1 MQTRADG
8 PLAGRTVALEDSVCL
23 AGVPMMHG
31 AAMLRGFIPTQDATV
46 VTWLLDAGAVIAG
59 KAHCEGFS
67 FSGGSH
73 TCAAGPVRNPHN
85 HQRSSGGS
93 SSGCG
98 ALVVAGEVD
107 MALAGD
113 QGGSIRMP
121 ASWSGAYGL
130 KPTHG
135 LVPYTAPVEATF
147 DHAGPITANV
157 ADNALMREVLPG
169 EDELDPRQR
178 NPITHPLSAG
188 TDRRVGRPSGR
199 VLREGF
205 GTAASE
211 PDVDAAVRAA
221 ADSLHRLGATVEEI
235 SVPAH
240 ALGPDIVA
248 PIILEGAPPQLM
260 FEAGLTANWH
270 HHGTGLL
277 DATRGWRDHADD
289 FSESV
294 KITMIGGALF
304 RRRYGGQL
312 YSKALN
318 LVRTLRGAYDEA
330 LGRHDLLL
338 LPTMPMKATPLPSED
353 SPREV
358 ITHRAVNTCP
368 FNATGHPAM
377 SVPRAL
383 RDGLPVGMM
392 LVGRHFDER
401 SIARR
406 TPTNRPRTGPPSNPR
421 DIRTAT
427 PPVARP
433 RGLGRTASRSAPRHD
448 LRGPGTAIVAL
459 PETVALSSPCAH
471 QIPGLDHFPPV
482 SRLPDSPEEDTV

>member
-1 MQTRADG
+1 MDTREADRSWHEPADNPLGAWYVQCRVQTRTDG

-31 AAMLRGFIPTQDATV
+31 AAMLRGFTPSQDATV
-46 VTWLLDAGAVIAG
+46 VTRLLDAGAVIAG

-98 ALVVAGEVD
+98 ALVAAGEVD

-135 LVPYTAPVEATF
+135 LVPYTGIAPVEATF
-147 DHAGPITANV
+147 DHAGPITTNV
-157 ADNALMREVLPG
+157 ADNALMLEVLAG
-169 EDELDPRQR
+169 EDELDPRQH
-178 NPITHPLSAG
+178 NLITHPYRQALTGECAG
-188 TDRRVGRPSGR
+188 LRVG

-221 ADSLHRLGATVEEI
+221 ADWLHRLGATVEEI

-277 DATRGWRDHADD
+277 DATRGWRDHADE

-368 FNATGHPAM
+368 FNATGHPAIT
-377 SVPRAL
+377 VPCAL

-392 LVGRHFDER
+392 LVGRHFDE
-401 SIARR
+401 
-406 TPTNRPRTGPPSNPR
+406 PTIYR
-421 DIRTAT
+421 A
-427 PPVARP
+427 
-433 RGLGRTASRSAPRHD
+433 
-448 LRGPGTAIVAL
+448 
-459 PETVALSSPCAH
+459 AH
-471 QIPGLDHFPPV
+471 AYEQAQDW
-482 SRLPDSPEEDTV
+482 TTQ

>member
-1 MQTRADG
+1 
-8 PLAGRTVALEDSVCL
+8 
-23 AGVPMMHG
+23 
-31 AAMLRGFIPTQDATV
+31 
-46 VTWLLDAGAVIAG
+46 
-59 KAHCEGFS
+59 
-67 FSGGSH
+67 
-73 TCAAGPVRNPHN
+73 VRNPHN

-98 ALVVAGEVD
+98 ALVAAGEVD

-135 LVPYTAPVEATF
+135 LVPYTGIAPVEATF
-147 DHAGPITANV
+147 DHAGPITTNV
-157 ADNALMREVLPG
+157 ADNALMLEVLAG
-169 EDELDPRQR
+169 EDELDPRQH
-178 NPITHPLSAG
+178 NLITHPYRQALTGECAG
-188 TDRRVGRPSGR
+188 LRVG

-221 ADSLHRLGATVEEI
+221 ADWLHRLGATVEEI

-277 DATRGWRDHADD
+277 DATRGWRDHADE

-330 LGRHDLLL
+330 LGHHDLLL

-368 FNATGHPAM
+368 FNATGHPAIT
-377 SVPRAL
+377 VPCAL

-392 LVGRHFDER
+392 LVGRHFDE
-401 SIARR
+401 
-406 TPTNRPRTGPPSNPR
+406 PTIYR
-421 DIRTAT
+421 A
-427 PPVARP
+427 
-433 RGLGRTASRSAPRHD
+433 
-448 LRGPGTAIVAL
+448 
-459 PETVALSSPCAH
+459 AH
-471 QIPGLDHFPPV
+471 AYEQAQDW
-482 SRLPDSPEEDTV
+482 TTQ